1 MQSLIMDSLTVPLF
15 MPHGNCY
22 LWKPSLVW
30 LHLLSDAF
38 IALAYASIPL
48 TLIYFVYQRKNLPFS
63 RVFLMFAAFI
73 VACGMTHGMGI
84 WTIWH
89 PDYWLSGLIKAI
101 TALISV
107 YTALELIPLM
117 PKAFDVASAVE
128 LEAANQRLEAEIQ
141 ERQQTEVALRRS
153 QDEIQ
158 QKATLLE
165 QALRDLKHAQAQLV
179 HTEKMSSLGQLV
191 AGLAH
196 EINNPVNFIFGNLV
210 HAKNYAQDLLHL
222 VSLYDKHYPQP
233 VPEIQTAAE
242 QMDLAFLR
250 DDLPQLLDSMEVGT
264 NRIHQIVSSLRNFAR
279 MDQAEVKA
287 VDVHEGLEGTLLI
300 LQNKLK
306 EKPGY
311 SEIKIVKEYAE
322 LPKVECYVG
331 QLNQVFMNLL
341 SNAIDALEEARKLDN
356 GNGKNH
362 PTIWIRTEA
371 VAPNQVAI
379 RIIDNGPG
387 MNEKTQRQLFD
398 PFFTTKPVGKGTGL
412 GLSISYQ
419 IVVDRH
425 HGQLNCRSA
434 PGQGAEFAIEIPVQQ
449 HQQEQIPQPEA
460 SFTA

>member
-1 MQSLIMDSLTVPLF
+1 MQSLITHSLTAPLF

-22 LWKPSLVW
+22 LWQPGLVW
-30 LHLLSDAF
+30 LHVLSDAF

-48 TLIYFVYQRKNLPFS
+48 TLIYFVYQRRNLPFS
-63 RVFLMFAAFI
+63 RIFLMFAAFI
-73 VACGMTHGMGI
+73 IACGMTHAMAI

-128 LEAANQRLEAEIQ
+128 LEAANQRLETEIQ

-165 QALRDLKHAQAQLV
+165 KALRDLQHAQAQLV

-210 HAKNYAQDLLHL
+210 HAKNYAQNLLD
-222 VSLYDKHYPQP
+222 VISLYDKHYPQP
-233 VPEIQTAAE
+233 VPEIQAAAE
-242 QMDLAFLR
+242 QMDLGFLR
-250 DDLPQLLDSMEVGT
+250 EDLPHLLESMEVGT
-264 NRIHQIVSSLRNFAR
+264 KRIRQIILSLRNFAR

-287 VDVHEGLEGTLLI
+287 VDLHEGLEGTLLI
-300 LQNKLK
+300 LQNQLK
-306 EKPGY
+306 AKPGY
-311 SEIKIVKEYAE
+311 AEIQIVKEYGD
-322 LPKVECYVG
+322 LPKVECYAG

-341 SNAIDALEEARKLDN
+341 SNAIDALEESRTTD
-356 GNGKNH
+356 NGKNY
-362 PTIWIRTEA
+362 PTIRIRTEA
-371 VAPNQVAI
+371 IAPNQVAI

-387 MNEKTQRQLFD
+387 MTEKTQHQLFD

-425 HGQLNCRSA
+425 QGQLNCRSA
-434 PGQGAEFAIEIPVQQ
+434 PGQGAEFAIAIPIQQ
-449 HQQEQIPQPEA
+449 HRQQQIPQTEA
-460 SFTA
+460 SLTT

>member
-1 MQSLIMDSLTVPLF
+1 MSSFIAHVLATEFF
-15 MPHGNCY
+15 MPHGNCF

-30 LHLLSDAF
+30 LHVLSDGF

-48 TLIYFVYQRKNLPFS
+48 TLIYFVCQRRNLLFS
-63 RVFLMFAAFI
+63 RVFIMFAAFI
-73 VACGMTHGMGI
+73 VACGMTHAMGI

-89 PDYWLSGLIKAI
+89 PDYWLSGLVKAI

-128 LEAANQRLEAEIQ
+128 LEAANKRLEAEIQ

-165 QALRDLKHAQAQLV
+165 KALRDLQHAQAQLV

-210 HAKNYAQDLLHL
+210 HAKNYAQDLLKL
-222 VSLYDKHYPQP
+222 ISLYDQHYPQP
-233 VPEIQTAAE
+233 APEIQTTAE

-250 DDLPQLLDSMEVGT
+250 DDLPHLLESMEVGT
-264 NRIHQIVSSLRNFAR
+264 KRIRQIVLSLRNFAR

-287 VDVHEGLEGTLLI
+287 VDLHEGLEGTLLI
-300 LQNKLK
+300 LQNQLK
-306 EKPGY
+306 AKPGY
-311 SEIKIVKEYAE
+311 GEIQIVKEYGD

-341 SNAIDALEEARKLDN
+341 SNAIDALEESRTTDN
-356 GNGKNH
+356 GQNH
-362 PTIWIRTEA
+362 PTIRIRTEA
-371 VAPNQVAI
+371 IAPNQVAI

-387 MNEKTQRQLFD
+387 MTEKTQRQLFD

-419 IVVDRH
+419 IVVDKH
-425 HGQLNCRSA
+425 QGQLNCRSA
-434 PGQGAEFAIEIPVQQ
+434 PGQGAEFAIEIPIQQ
-449 HQQEQIPQPEA
+449 HQQQRVLQPEV
-460 SFTA
+460 SLTV

>member
-1 MQSLIMDSLTVPLF
+1 MQSLITHSLTAPLF
-15 MPHGNCY
+15 MPHGSCY
-22 LWKPSLVW
+22 LWKPGLVW
-30 LHLLSDAF
+30 LHLLSDGF

-48 TLIYFVYQRKNLPFS
+48 TLIYFVCQRRNLPFS

-73 VACGMTHGMGI
+73 IACGMTHAMAI

-89 PDYWLSGLIKAI
+89 PDYWLFGLIKAI

-128 LEAANQRLEAEIQ
+128 LEAANKRLEAEIR

-165 QALRDLKHAQAQLV
+165 KALCDLKHAQAQLV

-210 HAKNYAQDLLHL
+210 HAKNYALDLLKL

-233 VPEIQTAAE
+233 APEIQTTAE
-242 QMDLAFLR
+242 QMDLAFVQ
-250 DDLPQLLDSMEVGT
+250 DDLPNLLESMEVGT
-264 NRIHQIVSSLRNFAR
+264 KRIRQIVLSLRNFAR
-279 MDQAEVKA
+279 MDQAEVKV
-287 VDVHEGLEGTLLI
+287 VDLHEGLEGTLLI
-300 LQNKLK
+300 LQNQLK
-306 EKPGY
+306 AKPGHA
-311 SEIKIVKEYAE
+311 EIKIIKEYGD

-341 SNAIDALEEARKLDN
+341 SNAIDALEESRTADN
-356 GNGKNH
+356 GQNH
-362 PTIWIRTEA
+362 PTIRIRTEA
-371 VAPNQVAI
+371 IAPNRVAI

-387 MNEKTQRQLFD
+387 ITEKTQRQLFD

-419 IVVDRH
+419 IVVEKH
-425 HGQLNCRSA
+425 QGQLKCRSA
-434 PGQGAEFAIEIPVQQ
+434 PGQGAEFAIEIPIQQ
-449 HQQEQIPQPEA
+449 HQQQPEPKPEV
-460 SFTA
+460 SLTA

>member
-1 MQSLIMDSLTVPLF
+1 

-38 IALAYASIPL
+38 IALAYASISL

-89 PDYWLSGLIKAI
+89 PDYWLSGFVKAI

-141 ERQQTEVALRRS
+141 ERQKTEIALRRS

-165 QALRDLKHAQAQLV
+165 QALRDLQHAQAQLV
-179 HTEKMSSLGQLV
+179 HREKMSSLRRLV
-191 AGLAH
+191 TGLLC
-196 EINNPVNFIFGNLV
+196 EINSPAGFILGNLV
-210 HAKNYAQDLLHL
+210 YAKNYVQDLLKL
-222 VSLYDKHYPQP
+222 ISLYDKHYPQP

-242 QMDLAFLR
+242 QMDLVFLR
-250 DDLPQLLDSMEVGT
+250 DDLSNLLTSMEAGAKW
-264 NRIHQIVSSLRNFAR
+264 IHQIVSSLRNFAPIA
-279 MDQAEVKA
+279 QAEFKA
-287 VDVHEGLEGTLLI
+287 VDVHEGLECTLLI
-300 LQNKLK
+300 LQNQVK

-311 SEIKIVKEYAE
+311 SAIKIVKEYAE
-322 LPKVECYVG
+322 LPKIECHVG

-341 SNAIDALEEARKLDN
+341 SNAIDALEDSRKMDN

-362 PTIWIRTEA
+362 PTIWIRTET

-387 MNEKTQRQLFD
+387 MSDKTQRQLFD

-425 HGQLNCRSA
+425 QGQLNCRSA
-434 PGQGAEFAIEIPVQQ
+434 PGQGAEFAIAIPIQQ
-449 HQQEQIPQPEA
+449 HRQQPVPKPEVSLMA
-460 SFTA
+460 

>member
-1 MQSLIMDSLTVPLF
+1 MSSFIAHVLATEFF
-15 MPHGNCY
+15 MPHGNCF

-30 LHLLSDAF
+30 LHVLSDGF

-48 TLIYFVYQRKNLPFS
+48 TLIYFVCQRRNLLFS
-63 RVFLMFAAFI
+63 RVFIMFAAFI
-73 VACGMTHGMGI
+73 VACGMTHAMGI

-89 PDYWLSGLIKAI
+89 PDYWLSGLVKAI

-128 LEAANQRLEAEIQ
+128 LEAANKRLEAEIQ

-158 QKATLLE
+158 QKASLLE
-165 QALRDLKHAQAQLV
+165 KALRDLQHAQAQLV

-210 HAKNYAQDLLHL
+210 HAKNYAQDLLKL
-222 VSLYDKHYPQP
+222 ISLYDQHYPQP
-233 VPEIQTAAE
+233 APEIQTTAE

-250 DDLPQLLDSMEVGT
+250 DDLPHLLESMEVGT
-264 NRIHQIVSSLRNFAR
+264 KRIRQIVLSLRNFAR

-287 VDVHEGLEGTLLI
+287 VDLHEGLEGTLLI
-300 LQNKLK
+300 LQNQLK
-306 EKPGY
+306 AKPGY
-311 SEIKIVKEYAE
+311 GEIQIVKEYGD

-341 SNAIDALEEARKLDN
+341 SNAIDALEESRTTDN
-356 GNGKNH
+356 GQNH
-362 PTIWIRTEA
+362 PTIRIRTEA
-371 VAPNQVAI
+371 IAPNQVAI

-387 MNEKTQRQLFD
+387 MTEKTQRQLFD

-419 IVVDRH
+419 IVVDKH
-425 HGQLNCRSA
+425 QGQLNCRSA
-434 PGQGAEFAIEIPVQQ
+434 PGQGAEFAIEIPIQQ
-449 HQQEQIPQPEA
+449 HQQQRVLQPEV
-460 SFTA
+460 SLTV

>member
-1 MQSLIMDSLTVPLF
+1 MQSFITHSLTAPLF

-22 LWKPSLVW
+22 LWQPGLVW
-30 LHLLSDAF
+30 LHLLSDGF

-48 TLIYFVYQRKNLPFS
+48 TLIYFVYQRRNLPFS
-63 RVFLMFAAFI
+63 RIFLMFAAFI
-73 VACGMTHGMGI
+73 IACGMTHAMAI

-165 QALRDLKHAQAQLV
+165 QALRDLKHTQAQLV

-210 HAKNYAQDLLHL
+210 HAKNYAQDLLKL
-222 VSLYDKHYPQP
+222 ISLYDKHYPQP
-233 VPEIQTAAE
+233 APEIQATAE

-250 DDLPQLLDSMEVGT
+250 EDLPHLLESMEVGT
-264 NRIHQIVSSLRNFAR
+264 KRIRQIVLSLRNFAR

-287 VDVHEGLEGTLLI
+287 VDLHEGLEGTLLI
-300 LQNKLK
+300 LQNQLK
-306 EKPGY
+306 AKPGY
-311 SEIKIVKEYAE
+311 AEIQIVKEYGD
-322 LPKVECYVG
+322 LPKVECYAG

-341 SNAIDALEEARKLDN
+341 SNAIDALEELRTTDN
-356 GNGKNH
+356 GQNH
-362 PTIWIRTEA
+362 PTIRIRTEA
-371 VAPNQVAI
+371 IAPNQVAI

-387 MNEKTQRQLFD
+387 MTEKTQRQLFD

-425 HGQLNCRSA
+425 QGQLNCRSA
-434 PGQGAEFAIEIPVQQ
+434 PGQGAEFAIEIPIQQ
-449 HQQEQIPQPEA
+449 HLQQSVPKPEVSLMA
-460 SFTA
+460 